1 MRYAGP
7 LQIGAAMAIW
17 SSWGLVVRWLPVPP
31 WALTGYV
38 GVVACAA
45 SAALWCAAGGRLADL
60 WPRGHRRALALMG
73 LLFLVNNVC
82 FLTAYARTT
91 VANAVLTHYT
101 APVFVAV
108 LAPLA
113 LGERVLPVTPFSLLL
128 AAAGMGLLLP
138 GVHLA
143 WEDRHLQGLL
153 LGTLSGLAYAVL
165 IVLARALSLR
175 VAALPLLFVQNGV
188 IALVLLPGLV
198 ALGVPR
204 GSGTVWAL
212 LALGLVHATGAGLL
226 YLAGIRRVRAQ
237 TAAILGYLE
246 PLLAVGLAAVTL
258 GERLA
263 PGALAGGCLILA
275 SGALVVW
282 SEGRTPKPVDA
293 PAPRR

>member
-1 MRYAGP
+1 VRYAGP
-7 LQIGAAMAIW
+7 LQIGAAMAVW
-17 SSWGLVVRWLPVPP
+17 SSWGLAVRWLPVPP

-38 GVVACAA
+38 GVVACAV
-45 SAALWCAAGGRLADL
+45 SGALWLAAGGRVADL
-60 WPRGHRRALALMG
+60 WPRGYRRVLLAMG
-73 LLFLVNNVC
+73 LLFVLNNVC
-82 FLTAYARTT
+82 FLTAYERTT

-113 LGERVLPVTPFSLLL
+113 LGERLLPVTPVSLLL

-165 IVLARALSLR
+165 IVLARGLSLR
-175 VAALPLLFVQNGV
+175 LAALPLLFVQNGI

-198 ALGVPR
+198 VLGVPR

-212 LALGLVHATGAGLL
+212 LGLGVIHATGAGLL

-246 PLLAVGLAAVTL
+246 PLLAVGLAAAVL
-258 GERLA
+258 GERLG
-263 PGALAGGCLILA
+263 PGALAGGGLILL

-282 SEGRTPKPVDA
+282 SEGRAPKPVDG
-293 PAPRR
+293 PAGRR